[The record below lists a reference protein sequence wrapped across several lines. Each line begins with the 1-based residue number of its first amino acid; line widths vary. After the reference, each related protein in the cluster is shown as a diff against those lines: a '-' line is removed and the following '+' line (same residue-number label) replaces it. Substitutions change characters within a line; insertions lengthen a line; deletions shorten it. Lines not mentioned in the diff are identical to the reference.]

1 MSNVSSLSFVHK
13 KGLFG
18 DFENKDE
25 NNLIKIK
32 EIININLFQIVKYKN
47 SNENISNFKI
57 DGLTLSETLKTS
69 NNAFTRVIWMGP
81 DNWYVYS
88 TKNISD
94 DLKIF
99 NEQNFAV
106 TNLSQ
111 SRSIIELEGNMVYE
125 VLKKGSPLDINKF
138 KSGECANTVYNGI
151 TITLDFISNNP
162 NIIRIFGLRSFGESL
177 YHSVTDA
184 CLEFG
189 YKSE

>member
-111 SRSIIELEGNMVYE
+111 SRSIIELEVNMVYE
-125 VLKKGSPLDINKF
+125 VLKKGSPLDINNF

>member
-125 VLKKGSPLDINKF
+125 VLKKGSPLDINKL
-138 KSGECANTVYNGI
+138 KSG
-151 TITLDFISNNP
+151 
-162 NIIRIFGLRSFGESL
+162 
-177 YHSVTDA
+177 
-184 CLEFG
+184 
-189 YKSE
+189 